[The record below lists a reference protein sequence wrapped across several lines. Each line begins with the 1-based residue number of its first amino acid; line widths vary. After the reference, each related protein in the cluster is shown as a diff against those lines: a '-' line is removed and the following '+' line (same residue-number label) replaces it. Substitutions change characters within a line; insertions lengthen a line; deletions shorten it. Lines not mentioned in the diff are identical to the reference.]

1 MTTLTIYTTKP
12 ADNSRSSNPSSY
24 LVFVTGALAVL
35 GDGFQG
41 LAYQVDIALIN
52 VEAKQ
57 TKASSSASTDTVQEL
72 KSLAHQVV
80 VCLVVLAPKKVLDTG
95 NKCKS
100 ATGRFN
106 SSWTSSCYTAFHCLV
121 LVHV

>member
-1 MTTLTIYTTKP
+1 MTSFIIYTTKP
-12 ADNSRSSNPSSY
+12 ADNSRSSSPSPY

-35 GDGFQG
+35 SDGFQG
-41 LAYQVDIALIN
+41 LAYQVDITLIN

-80 VCLVVLAPKKVLDTG
+80 ICLVVLAPKKVLDKG
-95 NKCKS
+95 NKCES
-100 ATGRFN
+100 VTEGFN
-106 SSWTSSCYTAFHCLV
+106 SSWTLNCYTAFHCLV
-121 LVHV
+121 LVQV